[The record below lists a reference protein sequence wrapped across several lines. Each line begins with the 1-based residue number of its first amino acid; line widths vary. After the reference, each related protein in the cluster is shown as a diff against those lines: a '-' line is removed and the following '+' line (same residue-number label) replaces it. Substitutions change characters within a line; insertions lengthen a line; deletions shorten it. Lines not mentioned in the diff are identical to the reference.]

1 MKKAYLVSYGQN
13 GLVDVREVKIA
24 IDFEYGID
32 SIYGDKVPFPVGSN
46 QTIVEELTE
55 KQLDFLNSKE

>member
-1 MKKAYLVSYGQN
+1 
-13 GLVDVREVKIA
+13 VREVKIA